1 MFAVSAGFGQEPLVK
16 KYEEEGDD
24 YSAIMLKA
32 LTDRLAEAFAEYLH
46 ELVRREIWGYEKVE
60 KKMEVKELFA

>member
-1 MFAVSAGFGQEPLVK
+1 MFAVSAGFGQEPLVE
-16 KYEEEGDD
+16 KYEKEGDD

-46 ELVRREIWGYEKVE
+46 EHVRKTLWGYAADEGKLE
-60 KKMEVKELFA
+60 PKDLFA

>member
-1 MFAVSAGFGQEPLVK
+1 MK

-46 ELVRREIWGYEKVE
+46 ELVRREIWGYEKEV
-60 KKMEVKELFA
+60 KKMEPKELFA